1 MLMNLGILPVLVI
14 VGQGP
19 IALAV
24 GASGAC
30 LGIFFFSSIFFL
42 FSFSLSERQSDVD

>member
-24 GASGAC
+24 GVSGGC
-30 LGIFFFSSIFFL
+30 LGIFSLVYL
-42 FSFSLSERQSDVD
+42 FSFSLSERQPDID